1 MGGGGVGGGWMIF
14 NDTIFR
20 GEQRMERDELLLT
33 EYKGGT
39 IEN

>member
-1 MGGGGVGGGWMIF
+1 MGRVGSWMIC

-33 EYKGGT
+33 EYKGGM